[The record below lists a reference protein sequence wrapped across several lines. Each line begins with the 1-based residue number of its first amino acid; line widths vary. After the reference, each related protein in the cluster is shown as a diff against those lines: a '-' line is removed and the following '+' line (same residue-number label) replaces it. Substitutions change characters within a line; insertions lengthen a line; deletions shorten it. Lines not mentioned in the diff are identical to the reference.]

1 MKAGIIPVTPFR
13 QNCSLVWCEETMRA
27 AAVDPGGDLDQILSA
42 VEQQGVKLE
51 KILLTHGHL
60 DHAGGTAELAER
72 LELPVEGPHE
82 DDRFLIESLARQG
95 ERFGFEGARSFEPDR
110 WLEGGDTVSFG
121 NITMD
126 VIHCPGHTPGHIVF
140 FHAPSRLAFV
150 GDVLFH
156 GSVGRT
162 DLPRG
167 NHMALISSIRERLW
181 PLGDDVAFVPGHG
194 AMSTFGN
201 ERQSNPY
208 VSDFVEY

>member
-27 AAVDPGGDLDQILSA
+27 AVVDPGGDLDQILSA
-42 VEQQGVKLE
+42 VEQQGVELE

-72 LELPVEGPHE
+72 LNLPVEGPHE